1 MVERFANWNARDDLM
16 GIEIE
21 DFLDFCEKI
30 EVKDNDLLVFKC
42 TKKLFGSQSEQFIEV
57 MSNAIK
63 KKISKKVVL
72 VILGPDI
79 DNIMQV
85 PEKEMNKCG
94 WFRRD

>member
-1 MVERFANWNARDDLM
+1 MDMQVE
-16 GIEIE
+16 E
-21 DFLDFCEKI
+21 FLEFCEKI

-42 TKKLFGSQSEQFIEV
+42 SKKLFGSQSEQFIEV

-85 PEKEMNKCG
+85 PEKEMNRCG